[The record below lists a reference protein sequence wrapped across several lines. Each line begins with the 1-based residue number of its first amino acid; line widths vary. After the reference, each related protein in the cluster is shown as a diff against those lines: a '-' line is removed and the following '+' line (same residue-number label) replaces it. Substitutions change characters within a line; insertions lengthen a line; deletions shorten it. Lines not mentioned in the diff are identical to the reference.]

1 MARRGYAA
9 VLDRKDP
16 NWREAGVRA
25 LCAALA
31 TAAARHGRG
40 IEVLHAAAAAHFVH
54 VVARVERGAKAADR
68 TVVEPAYFSLDL
80 P

>member
-25 LCAALA
+25 LCGALA
-31 TAAARHGRG
+31 AAAARHGRG
-40 IEVLHAAAAAHFVH
+40 IEVLPSPRPSLTH
-54 VVARVERGAKAADR
+54 RGRIFA
-68 TVVEPAYFSLDL
+68 
-80 P
+80 

>member
-25 LCAALA
+25 LCGALA
-31 TAAARHGRG
+31 AAAARHGRG
-40 IEVLHAAAAAHFVH
+40 IEVLPITAP
-54 VVARVERGAKAADR
+54 RSREDSRDPL
-68 TVVEPAYFSLDL
+68 TPLSW